1 MTGHEREAH
10 GREAADND
18 NPRLVQCHYEG
29 RDFDFGRAC
38 DELELY
44 LYDNDEPELAEYV
57 CAQQYPQCAF
67 VPM

>member
-1 MTGHEREAH
+1 MSEKHTV
-10 GREAADND
+10 NK
-18 NPRLVQCHYEG
+18 PLITITLQLVICHYEG

-38 DELELY
+38 DELERW

-67 VPM
+67 TTM